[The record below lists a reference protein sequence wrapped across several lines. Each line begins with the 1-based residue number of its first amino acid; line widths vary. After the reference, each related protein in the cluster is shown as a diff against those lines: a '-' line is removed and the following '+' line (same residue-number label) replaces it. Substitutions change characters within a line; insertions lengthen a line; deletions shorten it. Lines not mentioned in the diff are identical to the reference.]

1 MKKVIFGIV
10 FISSTAFSQL
20 EKKVGDFNKV
30 TSFDQID
37 VILIPSSENKVVL
50 NGSGSDEVELINKN
64 GELKIRMPLTELL
77 KGDNISAI
85 VFFKNIDALEA
96 NEGSRIASE
105 SILKSTLFNIVA
117 KEGAQIKIKLDV
129 DKLKVRVVN
138 GSIIQ
143 LEGKAKNQDIL
154 LNSGGVY
161 KSKKLIT
168 SQTFITLNAGGEAD
182 VYATDLVE
190 AKVRAGGDITIFGK
204 PKQINQKIVVG
215 GTIQEAK

>member
-1 MKKVIFGIV
+1 MKKVIFGII

>member
-168 SQTFITLNAGGEAD
+168 SQTLITLNAGGEAD

>member
-1 MKKVIFGIV
+1 MKKVIFGII

-168 SQTFITLNAGGEAD
+168 SQTLITLNAGGEAD
-182 VYATDLVE
+182 V
-190 AKVRAGGDITIFGK
+190 
-204 PKQINQKIVVG
+204 
-215 GTIQEAK
+215 